1 MNWYYG
7 VNQQQYGP
15 VSFEDL
21 VRLVK
26 EGRLLP
32 TDLVWNPEMGEQ
44 WVEARSVPGLILQGP
59 PASMPIQPPASAA
72 SAVPAAPAGNPPS
85 IQDARPFSDAADPSP
100 GGWVENA
107 ELTRRARASLSGY
120 WGLGVGVTLL
130 NIVISQLVSYAIPL
144 FGPLVSFIITGPL
157 SLGISILYLTL
168 VRGGVAEVGQMFAG
182 FQHFGKGVGVYFFT
196 LLFTLLWALLLIIP
210 GIIASISYSMSYYIL
225 ADNPHLDSLEAIRLS
240 KKMMQ
245 GYKFQLFCLG
255 FRFLGW
261 MLLAIFF
268 TFGIGL
274 LWVIPY
280 MQTSYTHFY
289 EMVRSTRPE

>member
-21 VRLVK
+21 LRLVK

-32 TDLVWNPEMGEQ
+32 TDLVWNPDMGEQ
-44 WVEARSVPGLILQGP
+44 WVEARTVPGLILQGP
-59 PASMPIQPPASAA
+59 PASVPVEA
-72 SAVPAAPAGNPPS
+72 PAAAAVVTAPAVVQPTADAQRPHQTEPPG
-85 IQDARPFSDAADPSP
+85 

-107 ELTRRARASLSGY
+107 VLTRRARASLTGY

-130 NIVISQLVSYAIPL
+130 NIVITQLVSYSIPGFGL
-144 FGPLVSFIITGPL
+144 IASMLISGPLT
-157 SLGISILYLTL
+157 LGITIVFLTL
-168 VRGGVAEVGQMFAG
+168 VRGGAAEVGQMFSG
-182 FQHFGKGVGVYFFT
+182 FHRFGKALGVYFFT
-196 LLFTLLWALLLIIP
+196 TLFTLLWMLLFFIP
-210 GIIASISYSMSYYIL
+210 GIIASIAYSMSYYIL
-225 ADNPHLDSLEAIRLS
+225 ADNPHLEPLDAIRLS
-240 KKMMQ
+240 KEMMR
-245 GYKFQLFCLG
+245 GYKFQYFCLIL
-255 FRFLGW
+255 RLLGW
-261 MLLAIFF
+261 ILLATFF

-280 MQTSYTHFY
+280 MQTSFAHFY